1 MTGNERDT
9 DDQIRLDFAA
19 PATLEAGADRATR
32 TPRAGIASGRARTKA
47 AAAEAGGGG
56 RKATDRASTE
66 PDDGSARPA
75 SGASRPRATAAEMAS
90 KNREISVSEFF
101 SKNRHL
107 LGFDNP
113 AKALLTTVKEGVD
126 NSLDA
131 CEEAGILPEV
141 IVEIHPEGEDRYR
154 VVIEDNGP
162 GILRKQV
169 PKIFGSLL
177 YGSKFHVLK
186 QSRGQQGI
194 GISAAGMYGLLTTGK
209 AIRIISKT
217 APKKPGHLFELSMD
231 TRTNQPEIYREEDFD
246 WEKDHGTRVEITL
259 LGTYKKG
266 RHSVDGY
273 LKQVGI
279 ANPHARIVYLPPEGA
294 PADGGEIAEA
304 TQPGLAIAGAPAEA
318 RVDGRIVFERVTN
331 ELPPEPIAIQPHP
344 HGVELGLFLK
354 MLKETE
360 ARQLTSFLQNDF
372 SRVSARVA
380 AGILEAARLSPTA
393 RPVKISTADAERL
406 HREMGQA
413 KIMAP
418 PTNCISPIGE
428 ELLFRAI
435 EEEVNADFHAAVTRP
450 PAVYRGNPFQVEVGL
465 AYGGN
470 LPSDELVTLYRFAN
484 RVPLQYQQSACA
496 ITKAVLSID
505 WRSYQL
511 SQSKGALPAGPMVLI
526 VHIASVWVPFTSES
540 KEAVAHYPEVIK
552 EIRLALMEAGRR
564 LGMHI
569 RRVRREGE
577 EHKKRSYIQKYIPH
591 IGIALQEILAL
602 SDPEREKTVET
613 LTDVLEKSRSR
624 DAGEGD
630 GTATGKEEAGG
641 RAARRDRK
649 GASGKAGSRERG
661 SGQVGTQG
669 REE

>member
-1 MTGNERDT
+1 MSGKEHDAE
-9 DDQIRLDFAA
+9 DQIRLDFASGGPTSVGTTSETVLGTNASTLFGAKGGGKAEAHKSTA
-19 PATLEAGADRATR
+19 PA
-32 TPRAGIASGRARTKA
+32 
-47 AAAEAGGGG
+47 
-56 RKATDRASTE
+56 RAS
-66 PDDGSARPA
+66 
-75 SGASRPRATAAEMAS
+75 ASRPAGKGGPKTGVPAERKRVSAAEMAS

-141 IVEIHPEGEDRYR
+141 LVEIHPDGEDRYR

-162 GILRKQV
+162 GIIRKQV

-209 AIRIISKT
+209 SIRIVSKT
-217 APKKPGHLFELSMD
+217 GPNKPGHLFELSMD
-231 TRTNQPEIYREEDFD
+231 TRTNQPQIYREEDFEWARD
-246 WEKDHGTRVEITL
+246 NGTRVEITL
-259 LGTYKKG
+259 QGTYKKG

-273 LKQVGI
+273 LKQVAI
-279 ANPHARIVYLPPEGA
+279 ANPHARILYLSPESATELGSTSEEVIQTGFGMA
-294 PADGGEIAEA
+294 GVPGEVRADGLVIH
-304 TQPGLAIAGAPAEA
+304 
-318 RVDGRIVFERVTN
+318 ERVAN

-344 HGVELGLFLK
+344 HGVELGLFMK
-354 MLKETE
+354 MLQETD

-380 AGILEAARLSPTA
+380 AGILESGGLKPSA
-393 RPVKISTADAERL
+393 RPSKVSSAEAERL
-406 HREMGQA
+406 HKAMGEA

-428 ELLFRAI
+428 DLLFKALA
-435 EEEVNADFHAAVTRP
+435 EEVKADFHSAVTRP

-496 ITKAVLSID
+496 ITKSVLSID
-505 WRSYQL
+505 WKKYQL
-511 SQSKGALPAGPMVLI
+511 SQSKGALPSGPMVLI

-540 KEAVAHYPEVIK
+540 KEAVAHYPEIMK
-552 EIRLALMEAGRR
+552 EVRLALMEAGRR
-564 LGMHI
+564 LGLHI
-569 RRVRREGE
+569 RRMRREVD
-577 EHKKRSYIQKYIPH
+577 EHKKKSYIQKYIPH

-602 SDPEREKTVET
+602 SDPERDHTVET
-613 LTDVLEKSRSR
+613 LTDVLEKSR
-624 DAGEGD
+624 
-630 GTATGKEEAGG
+630 
-641 RAARRDRK
+641 
-649 GASGKAGSRERG
+649 KA
-661 SGQVGTQG
+661 
-669 REE
+669 